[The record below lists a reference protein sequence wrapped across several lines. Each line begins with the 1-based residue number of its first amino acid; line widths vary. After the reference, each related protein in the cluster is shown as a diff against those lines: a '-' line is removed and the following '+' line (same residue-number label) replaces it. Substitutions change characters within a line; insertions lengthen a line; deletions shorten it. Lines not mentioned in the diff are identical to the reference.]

1 MTRALFCYTKSLLP
15 PMNRFFVL
23 LLLVL
28 LSLADAGSALAYPR
42 PGRHRPHY
50 TAYKH
55 RGDARKRWRRMGV
68 LGRWRYRQQH
78 RKPHGVIKVG
88 PPRATMPRH

>member
-1 MTRALFCYTKSLLP
+1 MTR
-15 PMNRFFVL
+15 FVL
-23 LLLVL
+23 ILLALL
-28 LSLADAGSALAYPR
+28 LSLADASPGLARPR

-68 LGRWRYRQQH
+68 IGRWRYKRRYQKAH
-78 RKPHGVIKVG
+78 PRRGVIKVG
-88 PPRATMPRH
+88 PPRTTMPRR

>member
-1 MTRALFCYTKSLLP
+1 
-15 PMNRFFVL
+15 MNRFFIL

-28 LSLADAGSALAYPR
+28 MSLADASSALASP

-68 LGRWRYRQQH
+68 LGRWRYRRQH
-78 RKPHGVIKVG
+78 RRPHGVIKVG
-88 PPRATMPRH
+88 PPRATMPPR